1 MKKRVLLLFIGV
13 ISFLSVWSQN
23 DSLQFKSIF
32 VGVRNNKYAS
42 IGFQAKNWSVGL
54 ENTIFIRHL
63 SEQYI
68 RANGTFRYSTG
79 VWGVKF
85 SAEAFFGTNYA
96 GRFYDSG
103 LKIGLDK
110 KIGRVEF
117 GAGVMPM
124 YDSGMGYNTCYTV
137 HAACRVIQEAALV
150 LDITNI
156 PEYRMVEHR
165 IVPGILFRSH
175 KLWVRPELSIPLNDN
190 VQFTRVL
197 ISFRYDFLLK

>member
-1 MKKRVLLLFIGV
+1 MKKRVLLLFIGI

-23 DSLQFKSIF
+23 DSLQSKSIF

-63 SEQYI
+63 NEQYI

-79 VWGVKF
+79 VWDVKF

-165 IVPGILFRSH
+165 IVPGILFRAH
-175 KLWVRPELSIPLNDN
+175 KLWVS
-190 VQFTRVL
+190 
-197 ISFRYDFLLK
+197 S

>member
-1 MKKRVLLLFIGV
+1 MKKRVLLLFIGI

-63 SEQYI
+63 NEQYI

-124 YDSGMGYNTCYTV
+124 YDSGMGYNTC
-137 HAACRVIQEAALV
+137 C
-150 LDITNI
+150 
-156 PEYRMVEHR
+156 
-165 IVPGILFRSH
+165 
-175 KLWVRPELSIPLNDN
+175 LSCDPRGSIG
-190 VQFTRVL
+190 
-197 ISFRYDFLLK
+197 FRYNEYSGVSYGRTSYCSGHSFSSS

>member
-63 SEQYI
+63 NEQYI

-103 LKIGLDK
+103 LKIGL
-110 KIGRVEF
+110 
-117 GAGVMPM
+117 
-124 YDSGMGYNTCYTV
+124 
-137 HAACRVIQEAALV
+137 AACRVIQEAALV

-165 IVPGILFRSH
+165 IVPGILFRAH

>member
-1 MKKRVLLLFIGV
+1 MKKRVLLLFIGI

-23 DSLQFKSIF
+23 DSLQSKSIF

-63 SEQYI
+63 NEQYI

-79 VWGVKF
+79 VWDVKF

-165 IVPGILFRSH
+165 IVPGILFRAH

-197 ISFRYDFLLK
+197 ISFRYDFLLN

>member
-1 MKKRVLLLFIGV
+1 MKKRVLLLFIGI

-23 DSLQFKSIF
+23 DSLQSKSIF

-63 SEQYI
+63 NEQYI

-79 VWGVKF
+79 VWDVKF

-165 IVPGILFRSH
+165 IVPCILFRAH

>member
-1 MKKRVLLLFIGV
+1 MYKR
-13 ISFLSVWSQN
+13 Q
-23 DSLQFKSIF
+23 
-32 VGVRNNKYAS
+32 
-42 IGFQAKNWSVGL
+42 
-54 ENTIFIRHL
+54 
-63 SEQYI
+63 
-68 RANGTFRYSTG
+68 
-79 VWGVKF
+79 
-85 SAEAFFGTNYA
+85 
-96 GRFYDSG
+96 G

-165 IVPGILFRSH
+165 IVPGILFRAH